1 MADPLKLAAAVIEF
15 GLARHGLSET
25 RRTATWVVL
34 IVVSVACASAAGGF
48 AVTALLICLI
58 PIVGVA
64 SAALVV
70 AGTLSA
76 LAAIAAGVSQYL
88 SRPSRR
94 HEVAPLPDLGS
105 LVADAEG
112 FVRDNKALTL
122 AAAFIAGVLTA
133 DETSRS
139 RPR

>member
-1 MADPLKLAAAVIEF
+1 MADPLKLTAAVIEF
-15 GLARHGLSET
+15 GLARHGLSEP
-25 RRTATWVVL
+25 RRTATSVVL
-34 IVVSVACASAAGGF
+34 IVVSVACASAGGGF
-48 AVTALLICLI
+48 AVAALLICLI
-58 PIVGVA
+58 PIVGAA

-70 AGTLSA
+70 AGTLIAVASV
-76 LAAIAAGVSQYL
+76 AAGLSQYL

-94 HEVAPLPDLGS
+94 RQVARQPDLGS

-122 AAAFIAGVLTA
+122 AAAYIAGVLTA

-139 RPR
+139 RPP